1 MEGYIMYKVKKKET
15 FIPSSNGKD
24 KLHVIVW
31 EPQGEIR
38 AILQISHGMIEL
50 IDRYDEFARYLAAK
64 GFVVA
69 GNDHLGHG
77 LTAANMDELGYMNAY
92 DASKAIVADL
102 HRVTRS
108 LKKAYKGVPF
118 FLMGHSMGSFMAR
131 RYMSDYGWDPKYPSP
146 YTEGSSVDG
155 FICMGTGSMPE
166 YMLQIGRLVLE
177 LEKIQHGE
185 RYRSTLMEVLA
196 FGTYNRGIPKT
207 TIVDGEVRKRT
218 NKDWVSRDPKRVDAY
233 VDDPLCQFSFTLKG
247 YETLFNTLHYIQEDR
262 NIAKIPKNVPVLF
275 VSGDRDPVGHYGR
288 DVLKLYELYHRRV
301 SHNVACY
308 LYEDCRHEILNELC
322 RDKVFDDIDKW
333 LETRLA
339 DIKG

>member
-155 FICMGTGSMPE
+155 FICMGTGSM
-166 YMLQIGRLVLE
+166 LSICC
-177 LEKIQHGE
+177 
-185 RYRSTLMEVLA
+185 RSE
-196 FGTYNRGIPKT
+196 
-207 TIVDGEVRKRT
+207 D
-218 NKDWVSRDPKRVDAY
+218 
-233 VDDPLCQFSFTLKG
+233 LCWSL
-247 YETLFNTLHYIQEDR
+247 
-262 NIAKIPKNVPVLF
+262 
-275 VSGDRDPVGHYGR
+275 
-288 DVLKLYELYHRRV
+288 RRV
-301 SHNVACY
+301 STA
-308 LYEDCRHEILNELC
+308 
-322 RDKVFDDIDKW
+322 RDTEVPSWKCW
-333 LETRLA
+333 HLEHTTGVSRRPLSWTVR
-339 DIKG
+339 

>member
-31 EPQGEIR
+31 EPQGEVR

-146 YTEGSSVDG
+146 YTLK
-155 FICMGTGSMPE
+155 C
-166 YMLQIGRLVLE
+166 GRLYL
-177 LEKIQHGE
+177 HG
-185 RYRSTLMEVLA
+185 
-196 FGTYNRGIPKT
+196 NRKH
-207 TIVDGEVRKRT
+207 
-218 NKDWVSRDPKRVDAY
+218 A
-233 VDDPLCQFSFTLKG
+233 
-247 YETLFNTLHYIQEDR
+247 
-262 NIAKIPKNVPVLF
+262 
-275 VSGDRDPVGHYGR
+275 
-288 DVLKLYELYHRRV
+288 
-301 SHNVACY
+301 
-308 LYEDCRHEILNELC
+308 
-322 RDKVFDDIDKW
+322 
-333 LETRLA
+333 
-339 DIKG
+339 

>member
-1 MEGYIMYKVKKKET
+1 MYKVKKKET

-24 KLHVIVW
+24 RLHVIVW
-31 EPQGEIR
+31 EPLGEVR

-77 LTAANMDELGYMNAY
+77 LTAANVDELGYMNAY
-92 DASKAIVADL
+92 DASMAMVADL

-118 FLMGHSMGSFMAR
+118 FLMGHSMGSFLAR

-166 YMLQIGRLVLE
+166 CMLQIGRLVLE
-177 LEKIQHGE
+177 LEKSQHGE
-185 RYRSTLMEVLA
+185 RYRSTLMELLA
-196 FGTYNRGIPKT
+196 FGTYNRDIPKT

-218 NKDWVSRDPKRVDAY
+218 NKDWVSRDLKRVDAY

-247 YETLFNTLHYIQEDR
+247 YETLFNTLHYIQENR
-262 NIAKIPKNVPVLF
+262 NIARIPKGIPVLF
-275 VSGDRDPVGHYGR
+275 VSGYRDPVGHYGR
-288 DVLKLYELYHRRV
+288 DVLKLHELYHKKVTR
-301 SHNVACY
+301 NVACY
-308 LYEDCRHEILNELC
+308 LYEECRHEILNELC

-333 LETRLA
+333 LEARLA
-339 DIKG
+339 DIEC

>member
-1 MEGYIMYKVKKKET
+1 
-15 FIPSSNGKD
+15 
-24 KLHVIVW
+24 
-31 EPQGEIR
+31 
-38 AILQISHGMIEL
+38 
-50 IDRYDEFARYLAAK
+50 
-64 GFVVA
+64 
-69 GNDHLGHG
+69 
-77 LTAANMDELGYMNAY
+77 MDELGYMNAY

-177 LEKIQHGE
+177 LEKSQHGE

-196 FGTYNRGIPKT
+196 FGTYNRGI
-207 TIVDGEVRKRT
+207 
-218 NKDWVSRDPKRVDAY
+218 
-233 VDDPLCQFSFTLKG
+233 QFSFTLKG

-288 DVLKLYELYHRRV
+288 DVLKLYELYHKRV

-308 LYEDCRHEILNELC
+308 LYEDCRHSRNWYAFC
-322 RDKVFDDIDKW
+322 R
-333 LETRLA
+333 R
-339 DIKG
+339 